1 MADQGLGNCPVGTSA
16 FGYGKPLRMNST
28 AALLFLDKSKGQ
40 RNAAEINSVSGDIV
54 RDPVTGIHRGM
65 DSVSQQVYLA
75 LRTLLGSSV
84 VRDLG
89 ISFKITTISETTA
102 QKVRDAVTAALEAL
116 VSRRLVEVVSVK
128 SSRIKITGIEVLV
141 VWKNLTNGETE
152 TARWTNG

>member
-1 MADQGLGNCPVGTSA
+1 
-16 FGYGKPLRMNST
+16 
-28 AALLFLDKSKGQ
+28 
-40 RNAAEINSVSGDIV
+40 
-54 RDPVTGIHRGM
+54 M